1 MKDRCHL
8 RARLWICGSRMLE
21 AVPIISTLFR
31 SSLCFRFH
39 HEEGQNHNQ
48 KMFTCTCWYLLFL
61 LQPWYMFWFRL
72 NFTPGLAR
80 KWMCI
85 YINKSVCV
93 FVCAY
98 VCARKHGTYMD
109 ICVCSFA
116 CEKLTSDQFPR
127 KKVIHGK
134 SLHVPVECV
143 ISGLQTLTRKNTF
156 IKWSPPWHTI
166 LK

>member
-93 FVCAY
+93 CLCALTCVRVNMEPIWIFVF
-98 VCARKHGTYMD
+98 VRLLVKSWPLISSPARKSSMESHYTY
-109 ICVCSFA
+109 
-116 CEKLTSDQFPR
+116 P
-127 KKVIHGK
+127 
-134 SLHVPVECV
+134 
-143 ISGLQTLTRKNTF
+143 
-156 IKWSPPWHTI
+156 WSAYFQGFKH
-166 LK
+166 